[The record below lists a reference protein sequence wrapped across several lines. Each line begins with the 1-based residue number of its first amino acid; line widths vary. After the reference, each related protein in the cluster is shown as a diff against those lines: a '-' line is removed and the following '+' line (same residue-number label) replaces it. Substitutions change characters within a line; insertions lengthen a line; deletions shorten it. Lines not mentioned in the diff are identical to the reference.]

1 MTAKNPNGE
10 MTRTHI
16 LLLIASCLMA
26 WGVMGMLNAYGIF
39 FTPMGEVLGVGRASV
54 TVHYSL
60 RMLATG
66 FTAPLV
72 AMLIRKK
79 VSHRLTM
86 PIGMILFVI
95 TSFLI
100 TRAKSV
106 ILVDILAVFAGFG
119 LSLISFMLITMILG
133 NWFHKNLGTFSGI
146 AIAFSGIGSA
156 IASPVFTKILNA
168 VGYQTAYILYAIIT
182 VLFVVP
188 ILFFPFEPE
197 TIGLKPYGEGS
208 TAPEKAGKKT
218 RDTAYLD
225 LPFKPLSM
233 IAILLFA
240 ITLLIVGTTS
250 LNSHLPSLAIANGFT
265 AETGALLLS
274 ASMIGNLVSKLALG
288 VIIDRW
294 GVLKGFMLIIVIT
307 MGGFALILFSRGS
320 TLPLLAGGFLYGTIF
335 SLGSLGLSILAR
347 YLYGNNQYYYVY
359 SLMTLM
365 TSIGSAAFVTIIG
378 ALYDLTGSYS
388 APVIMGLVIGVIIL
402 AVIIFMMAY
411 ISKKKKEN
419 AQ

>member
-133 NWFHKNLGTFSGI
+133 NWFHKNLALF
-146 AIAFSGIGSA
+146 
-156 IASPVFTKILNA
+156 PV
-168 VGYQTAYILYAIIT
+168 
-182 VLFVVP
+182 
-188 ILFFPFEPE
+188 
-197 TIGLKPYGEGS
+197 
-208 TAPEKAGKKT
+208 
-218 RDTAYLD
+218 
-225 LPFKPLSM
+225 
-233 IAILLFA
+233 
-240 ITLLIVGTTS
+240 
-250 LNSHLPSLAIANGFT
+250 
-265 AETGALLLS
+265 
-274 ASMIGNLVSKLALG
+274 
-288 VIIDRW
+288 
-294 GVLKGFMLIIVIT
+294 
-307 MGGFALILFSRGS
+307 
-320 TLPLLAGGFLYGTIF
+320 LPLRSRA
-335 SLGSLGLSILAR
+335 
-347 YLYGNNQYYYVY
+347 
-359 SLMTLM
+359 
-365 TSIGSAAFVTIIG
+365 
-378 ALYDLTGSYS
+378 S
-388 APVIMGLVIGVIIL
+388 APPLPL
-402 AVIIFMMAY
+402 R
-411 ISKKKKEN
+411 SLRRS
-419 AQ
+419 